1 MEKFKRNERLAVM
14 AQVLTSAPNR
24 IFTLSHFCEMF
35 GAAKS
40 TVSEDT
46 AILAETMKKFGLG
59 TLETV
64 TGAAG
69 GMRYRPMLQQG
80 AGRRFVEEVCEMLR
94 APGRMLPGGYLYFS
108 EILSDPQLVASMG
121 RLFAADFYD
130 SGADFVLTMETK
142 GIPVAMMTAEALH
155 LPLVIARHSS
165 KVYEGSAV
173 NINYVSGGG
182 RIETMSLSRRAVREG
197 STALIVDDFMR
208 DGGTAR
214 GMLSLLSEFNV
225 HCCGAC
231 FVFATE
237 KSSVSLPVPTRAL
250 MLLDEIRIDEPLQVR
265 PADWII

>member
-24 IFTLSHFCEMF
+24 IFTLSHFFFFFC
-35 GAAKS
+35 AAKR
-40 TVSEDT
+40 TVREDT

-108 EILSDPQLVASMG
+108 DILSDPQLVASMG

-130 SGADFVLTMETK
+130 SGADFVKVFPAGTLK
-142 GIPVAMMTAEALH
+142 G
-155 LPLVIARHSS
+155 
-165 KVYEGSAV
+165 
-173 NINYVSGGG
+173 
-182 RIETMSLSRRAVREG
+182 RE
-197 STALIVDDFMR
+197 
-208 DGGTAR
+208 
-214 GMLSLLSEFNV
+214 
-225 HCCGAC
+225 
-231 FVFATE
+231 
-237 KSSVSLPVPTRAL
+237 KK
-250 MLLDEIRIDEPLQVR
+250 
-265 PADWII
+265 